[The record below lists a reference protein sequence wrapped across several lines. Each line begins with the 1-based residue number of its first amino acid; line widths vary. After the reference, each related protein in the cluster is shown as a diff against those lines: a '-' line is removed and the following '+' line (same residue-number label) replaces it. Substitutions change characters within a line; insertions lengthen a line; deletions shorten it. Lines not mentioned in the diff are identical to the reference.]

1 MIKGISVRSDGLL
14 GPQEFSRWP
23 QFHTKS
29 TLHHSTIPFR
39 FRNSSSIEGDE
50 VLWYAP
56 TEADVEVVGGGVD
69 SLGQPVGLFKKRYL
83 DALTRAFELSLVNAR
98 KSYSKTGETELNRL
112 LVELERR
119 GRGAMDR
126 MRTVATGWFF
136 NLTTFREVQRAAL
149 ELIGINNLSNIVL
162 PRLQS
167 LLPAPY
173 LLLKVR
179 GAFSRD
185 PAVVLTFFSIGIP
198 IWYIRPPSSITRETK
213 IFEVAHRMVDWTES
227 DYLCDAP
234 FLINKDEKRP
244 VLGTFDVK
252 DDLRSI
258 SDNVWTDDGMRQL
271 VAIIKA
277 EEKIFLGQPSTHPIS
292 ALFSSNSSS
301 RDAHQTAR
309 TPARVPSSH
318 TSSPARSRPMASKKA
333 LLRKQERARAHH
345 ELNRPRSQYL
355 FIPDSPID
363 CQPDAPLH
371 DHIFRQMLLS
381 LGEIEKDSNT
391 PVFYAMPPGFLLV
404 HPDIDKTVKLYH
416 NYLNIRPAL
425 LRILIRGGTFTP
437 IFRRLGEWS
446 SVLVGNYSKTEPV
459 SLEYASESVARLYD
473 TLEDRPSTSLDPRPE
488 NEVCPS
494 KKAKRAALA
503 AMKVTFASEYALPS
517 YDPAL
522 RPLWRGQHI
531 SPDMIRH
538 DKCLRQEIQWELN
551 EISFRVEF
559 CALDGM
565 MLAQT
570 VPKSKDERSLH
581 WSLLRQIFRCP
592 TRGEFSLFPDT
603 NSFVEEYWGDSLEP
617 KSVQALRDVMKE
629 WKLPSMI
636 DLPSVLPSEKEQ
648 LREALRTLVELYI
661 QTFVKYFSRI
671 PSLPLPVPPSLKQ

>member
-1 MIKGISVRSDGLL
+1 M
-14 GPQEFSRWP
+14 
-23 QFHTKS
+23 
-29 TLHHSTIPFR
+29 
-39 FRNSSSIEGDE
+39 
-50 VLWYAP
+50 
-56 TEADVEVVGGGVD
+56 
-69 SLGQPVGLFKKRYL
+69 
-83 DALTRAFELSLVNAR
+83 
-98 KSYSKTGETELNRL
+98 
-112 LVELERR
+112 
-119 GRGAMDR
+119 
-126 MRTVATGWFF
+126 
-136 NLTTFREVQRAAL
+136 
-149 ELIGINNLSNIVL
+149 
-162 PRLQS
+162 
-167 LLPAPY
+167 
-173 LLLKVR
+173 
-179 GAFSRD
+179 
-185 PAVVLTFFSIGIP
+185 
-198 IWYIRPPSSITRETK
+198 
-213 IFEVAHRMVDWTES
+213 
-227 DYLCDAP
+227 
-234 FLINKDEKRP
+234 
-244 VLGTFDVK
+244 
-252 DDLRSI
+252 
-258 SDNVWTDDGMRQL
+258 
-271 VAIIKA
+271 
-277 EEKIFLGQPSTHPIS
+277 
-292 ALFSSNSSS
+292 
-301 RDAHQTAR
+301 
-309 TPARVPSSH
+309 
-318 TSSPARSRPMASKKA
+318 
-333 LLRKQERARAHH
+333 
-345 ELNRPRSQYL
+345 
-355 FIPDSPID
+355 
-363 CQPDAPLH
+363 
-371 DHIFRQMLLS
+371 
-381 LGEIEKDSNT
+381 
-391 PVFYAMPPGFLLV
+391 
-404 HPDIDKTVKLYH
+404 
-416 NYLNIRPAL
+416 
-425 LRILIRGGTFTP
+425 
-437 IFRRLGEWS
+437 
-446 SVLVGNYSKTEPV
+446 VGNYSKTEPV

-488 NEVCPS
+488 NEVRPS